1 MPSKPKLEKPI
12 GNYGDRK
19 TYASDY
25 VKGDIEAAVFLGNPH
40 IDHLFTAMQ
49 SLGAETWT
57 NRRRMYVIEAML
69 EKNIPVTQEGIQKYM
84 PTEEEEKRWK
94 ADRDQFVK
102 TMYAPFL
109 RAGNINYASPAAQN
123 FDPHLGVAGK
133 PDSKS

>member
-12 GNYGDRK
+12 GSYGDRK

-25 VKGDIEAAVFLGNPH
+25 VKGDLESAVFMGSPH
-40 IDHLFTAMQ
+40 IDNIFTAMQ

-57 NRRRMYVIEAML
+57 NRRRQYIVEAML
-69 EKNIPVTQEGIQKYM
+69 EKKIPVTQDSIQKYM

-94 ADRDQFVK
+94 AERDLFVK

-109 RAGNINYASPAAQN
+109 RPGNINYSSPSAQN

-133 PDSKS
+133 PNTKS